1 MAPAAK
7 RNLGKAP
14 IVDDSDE
21 SDCVS
26 YSLLLMFFYE
36 ILCLYRSSKNNT
48 KLHNK
53 LNVCIYV
60 IFASDS
66 LYKSWCF
73 NYFDACLM
81 LVKSIFCFMLISQT
95 CILFH
100 MVLFISLCLEANFL
114 FMF

>member
-36 ILCLYRSSKNNT
+36 ILCYMNL
-48 KLHNK
+48 
-53 LNVCIYV
+53 VC
-60 IFASDS
+60 S
-66 LYKSWCF
+66 L
-73 NYFDACLM
+73 
-81 LVKSIFCFMLISQT
+81 LIS
-95 CILFH
+95 ILKYMNYRMESFLVVNL
-100 MVLFISLCLEANFL
+100 MILYMKFLERR
-114 FMF
+114 

>member
-36 ILCLYRSSKNNT
+36 ILCYMNL
-48 KLHNK
+48 
-53 LNVCIYV
+53 VC
-60 IFASDS
+60 S
-66 LYKSWCF
+66 L
-73 NYFDACLM
+73 
-81 LVKSIFCFMLISQT
+81 LIS
-95 CILFH
+95 ILKY
-100 MVLFISLCLEANFL
+100 MNYRMESFIVVNLMILYMKFLERR
-114 FMF
+114 

>member
-36 ILCLYRSSKNNT
+36 ILCYMNL
-48 KLHNK
+48 
-53 LNVCIYV
+53 VC
-60 IFASDS
+60 S
-66 LYKSWCF
+66 L
-73 NYFDACLM
+73 
-81 LVKSIFCFMLISQT
+81 LISISKYMNYRMESFLVVNLM
-95 CILFH
+95 ILYMKF
-100 MVLFISLCLEANFL
+100 LERR
-114 FMF
+114 

>member
-36 ILCLYRSSKNNT
+36 ILCYMNL
-48 KLHNK
+48 
-53 LNVCIYV
+53 VC
-60 IFASDS
+60 S
-66 LYKSWCF
+66 L
-73 NYFDACLM
+73 
-81 LVKSIFCFMLISQT
+81 LISISKYMNYRMESFIVVNLM
-95 CILFH
+95 ILYMKF
-100 MVLFISLCLEANFL
+100 LERR
-114 FMF
+114 